1 MNNNFGPEN
10 FEGFAYLDFDNFTV
24 AWNIARGMFC
34 TTSQLPNDEYKNSFL
49 STHMA
54 GLLSNNSADR
64 LYAELA
70 IEKIRLLYFPNCVS
84 RLKGAFIFDE
94 IDSISRFWACNNWG
108 PHFKDEY
115 LADIGVAS
123 THSTKVDANWI
134 NYIMDESCKLKG
146 DFGES
151 VKNYWRGIPYPDK
164 EPIWERIIE
173 GYITIWSNDI
183 RKKAIE
189 NILSIH
195 PNSWI
200 FLRYASLCAKA
211 GLTEGQI
218 FPFITQ
224 HNSTVKIDYFMQA
237 KYIQDAQFIDS
248 LLAYDTGNSITIE
261 NVGSEYEFIQIPD
274 LSGFSK
280 ELTVNDKNGFSD
292 LVKLLINGQSI

>member
-1 MNNNFGPEN
+1 M
-10 FEGFAYLDFDNFTV
+10 
-24 AWNIARGMFC
+24 
-34 TTSQLPNDEYKNSFL
+34 
-49 STHMA
+49 
-54 GLLSNNSADR
+54 
-64 LYAELA
+64 
-70 IEKIRLLYFPNCVS
+70 
-84 RLKGAFIFDE
+84 
-94 IDSISRFWACNNWG
+94 
-108 PHFKDEY
+108 
-115 LADIGVAS
+115 ADIGVAS